1 MKVKCVY
8 AYSVVWIYTALT
20 SCINQMEHC
29 VSEELKTD
37 GIFSALCITAYS
49 VQIFTGTP

>member
-1 MKVKCVY
+1 MY

-20 SCINQMEHC
+20 FCINQMKYC

-37 GIFSALCITAYS
+37 GIFSALYITA
-49 VQIFTGTP
+49 